1 MPKVEGAED
10 LSLSY
15 EERANGKYILRWR
28 QWETA
33 ADGTRKRRQRT
44 VMVYSVAERKQLE
57 LEITRALRER
67 GWWER
72 EQELPPARPAD
83 VNMEHAGRA
92 WVRWKVGVKGVA
104 PNTRKNLAYALS
116 RFFKALRKVNGLPKT
131 APVGGHLMT
140 RENVTQVLTLWRP
153 MYSEGTVYQSVAA
166 VLDMWTWV
174 CDQPEYEAVPSPPR
188 NLGQLRPP
196 PAVYEAPELNPTLEE
211 CDAVIR
217 RIRHP
222 MAKRLAIIMRYT
234 GLRMVQAAAI
244 HREDIDWDEKTLLVR
259 RGKSRRE
266 RAQMRRVPVSPHLLT
281 DLGDEMKG
289 LGPGPL
295 CPDRSAT
302 DEQGN
307 PLPMVGYRN
316 LTRYVTAAW
325 KAAIAAKEARQEV
338 LSPPNRKRNRPDH
351 AFRAAMQ
358 VFLEAQGV
366 QERVI
371 DALVGHAPQSTR
383 AMHYTRPTNEALR
396 RAVDMLPA
404 IEWTVASRSG
414 AAGDP

>member
-33 ADGTRKRRQRT
+33 PDGSRKRRQRT

-57 LEITRALRER
+57 LEIARALRER
-67 GWWER
+67 GWWEPQE
-72 EQELPPARPAD
+72 EQPPARPAD
-83 VNMEHAGRA
+83 VNMEKAGRA

-104 PNTRKNLAYALS
+104 PNTQKNLAYALS
-116 RFFKALRKVNGLPKT
+116 RFFKALREVNGMAKT
-131 APVGGHLMT
+131 APIGGHLMT
-140 RENVTQVLTLWRP
+140 RENVTRVLTLWRSR
-153 MYSEGTVYQSVAA
+153 YSDGTLYQSAAA

-174 CDQPEYEAVPSPPR
+174 SDQPEYESVPVPPR

-196 PAVYEAPELNPTLEE
+196 PAVYEAPELNPTLDE

-222 MAKRLAIIMRYT
+222 MAKRLAIIMRHT

-244 HREDIDWDEKTLLVR
+244 YREDIDWDEKTLLVR
-259 RGKSRRE
+259 RGKTRRE
-266 RAQMRRVPVSPHLLT
+266 RAQMRRVPVSAHLLT
-281 DLGDEMKG
+281 DLGDEVKQ
-289 LGPGPL
+289 LGSGPL
-295 CPDRSAT
+295 CPDGSAT
-302 DEQGN
+302 DEAGN
-307 PLPMVGYRN
+307 PVPMVGYRN
-316 LTRYVTAAW
+316 LTRYVTDAW
-325 KAAIAAKEARQEV
+325 KAAIEAREARKEV
-338 LSPPNRKRNRPDH
+338 LSPPNRERNRPDH

-371 DALVGHAPQSTR
+371 DALVGHAPRSTR
-383 AMHYTRPTNEALR
+383 AMHYTRPTMEQLREA
-396 RAVDMLPA
+396 VEMMPA
-404 IEWTVASRSG
+404 IQPDQRAHDR
-414 AAGDP
+414 